1 MICTTNIAPTYLCT
15 TTIAQQSASVVQV
28 VSGLPSILLLAR
40 NRRLNLFAFVNELIN
55 DPDALVTSCRI
66 HLDCYVFFKKWQQ
79 TCFSREGHKN
89 ERYKGSRFTER
100 NRIHSSQLKLPLRTI
115 HCIIQ
120 LYAFLIE
127 SILEVGPGPSS
138 VK

>member
-1 MICTTNIAPTYLCT
+1 M
-15 TTIAQQSASVVQV
+15 

-100 NRIHSSQLKLPLRTI
+100 NRIRMSQRELTHGKRY
-115 HCIIQ
+115 CSMQ
-120 LYAFLIE
+120 LYVFLIE
-127 SILEVGPGPSS
+127 PTWTCFRTTPLP
-138 VK
+138 VKGRLIGRISYHLYDR